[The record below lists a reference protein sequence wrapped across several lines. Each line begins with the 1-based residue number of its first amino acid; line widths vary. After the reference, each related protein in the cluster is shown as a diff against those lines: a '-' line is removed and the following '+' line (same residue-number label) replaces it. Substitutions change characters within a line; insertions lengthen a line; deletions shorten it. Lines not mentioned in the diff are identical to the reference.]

1 MLLIHWLW
9 GHRQSAPTSWVAARL
24 HGISWARAKC
34 TPRGRLLDCPTGC
47 QSVVTSI
54 PANSAASFSSGS
66 AGMTEL
72 ASLLGCRPAVVFSW
86 RTPSSL
92 PHRDSPLLLVTID
105 NGLASAWLSAA
116 LLGQVSSRQRT
127 SGLLW
132 LAQRFPISGRY
143 VWY

>member
-9 GHRQSAPTSWVAARL
+9 WQRQSAPTSWVAARL
-24 HGISWARAKC
+24 HGISCWAHAKC

-72 ASLLGCRPAVVFSW
+72 ASSLGCRPVVFSW
-86 RTPSSL
+86 RRPSSL
-92 PHRDSPLLLVTID
+92 PHQDSPLLLETVD
-105 NGLASAWLSAA
+105 NGLASAWLSA
-116 LLGQVSSRQRT
+116 LLGQVSSRQRP